1 MKKDN
6 NYILPTIGPETEDN
20 VSLARILKYSNVL
33 RLNGSHNTLDWHNGI
48 INKIKKINPEC
59 TILFDIPGVKPRT
72 LNKNNISIKKNEN
85 IIFIDSTYTNKKQNS
100 IPLSNLIP
108 KIIKSTNFFSVADGQ
123 YSFKY
128 IKSGKGFIIG
138 KSLSTF
144 ILLPKK
150 GLNIPNS
157 VYDDELQ
164 FQVYKNFIR
173 KSKYIGYDAV
183 GVSFIQSGKMLKSLK
198 DLFPEMI
205 MVSKVENSE
214 GLKNLDEICLN
225 SDAVMIDR
233 GDLAAEIGD
242 IYLYS
247 AVNNIASEAKKN
259 GKPLIIATE
268 NLESMQTRPS
278 PTKSEIMSI
287 GHSLSLSADKIM
299 LSEETAISKNWLQ
312 TIKWLDKFFITKVTV
327 PRGVNKSII
336 NDLDSNLIWKIL
348 DNSRDLP
355 IVVFTRSGA
364 AIEKA
369 KSINPSIRII
379 SFTDMKKTLK
389 LSKFWS
395 DVSCYYLKNFDN
407 SKGNNFVFNIIKKFK
422 KEIFKN
428 NNDAIV
434 LYISDPKPGSRA
446 NTVTVIRKKDF
457 F

>member
-20 VSLARILKYSNVL
+20 SSLRKVLKYSNVL
-33 RLNGSHNTLDWHNGI
+33 RLNGSHNTLDWHKGI
-48 INKIKKINPEC
+48 IKEIKKINPEC

-72 LNKNNISIKKNEN
+72 LNKSNISIKKNES
-85 IIFIDSTYTNKKQNS
+85 ICFIDSTFKDKKQNF
-100 IPLSNLIP
+100 ILLSNLIP
-108 KIIKSTNFFSVADGQ
+108 KITNSTDFFSIADGQ
-123 YSFKY
+123 YGFKL

-138 KSLSTF
+138 KSLSNF

-157 VYDDELQ
+157 AYDDKVQ
-164 FQVYKNFIR
+164 FEVYKNFIR

-198 DLFPEMI
+198 DLFPELI
-205 MVSKVENSE
+205 MVSKVENSV
-214 GLKNLDEICLN
+214 GLKNLNEICLN
-225 SDAVMIDR
+225 SDVVMIDR

-247 AVNNIASEAKKN
+247 AVNNIAAETKKN

-268 NLESMQTRPS
+268 NLESMQIRSS
-278 PTKSEIMSI
+278 PTKSEIMSL

-299 LSEETAISKNWLQ
+299 LSEETAISQNWFQ
-312 TIKWLDKFFITKVTV
+312 TIKWLNKFFITKVNLTTKI
-327 PRGVNKSII
+327 NKSII

-348 DNSRDLP
+348 ENSNDLP

-379 SFTDMKKTLK
+379 SFTDRKKTLR

-395 DVSCYYLKNFDN
+395 DVSCYYLKKFDN
-407 SKGNNFVFNIIKKFK
+407 SKGNNFVFNTIRKFK

-428 NNDAIV
+428 NSNAIV
-434 LYISDPKPGSRA
+434 LYISEPKPGSRA
-446 NTVTVIRKKDF
+446 NTVTVIKKSDF
-457 F
+457 L